1 MKTNLLF
8 CLFPF
13 RGHTIQALRIIE
25 NLNKT
30 GKYNILVDLGQEYDD
45 YLPPGVEKHHCL
57 YGFRSKKYQNNYSKD
72 TLINY
77 GEGILSTL
85 EGYRK
90 WYSKG
95 EFSPDLICFD
105 SLAFWGKA
113 LADENNIPSIAL
125 HTIQPFDA
133 EAFNKDG
140 YKFLQPY
147 TKVFSSEIEFR
158 RIIHIYS
165 KIVIGKYHLQ
175 SDFSFADVLSAKGDY
190 NLVLVPDYL
199 CKYKN
204 ALNGN
209 NMIYNPIVRDCLS
222 GMEKSNIKSIAKEK
236 IIYISTGSI
245 INRKSFLIKCIDQ
258 CLNASDFEIYVS
270 AGDFAKELKK
280 RYKNQ
285 RQIHIYCF
293 APQVTVLRKASL
305 FITHG
310 GMNSICESIYYE
322 TPMIVIPFI
331 NDEYLNAKM
340 VEESGIGLMLNE
352 KTFEKNL
359 SESIK
364 TILNDRSMHANISY
378 ASKKMKSID
387 TISYAQDIFNNLVG
401 KTV

>member
-25 NLNKT
+25 SLYKT
-30 GKYNILVDLGQEYDD
+30 GKYNIFVDLGQGYDD
-45 YLPPGVEKHHCL
+45 YLPYGVEKHNCL
-57 YGFRSKKYQNNYSKD
+57 YGFKSKKYQNNYSKD

-85 EGYRK
+85 EAYRK

-95 EFSPDLICFD
+95 EFCPDLICFD
-105 SLAFWGKA
+105 SMAFWGKV
-113 LADENNIPSIAL
+113 LADENNLPSVAL

-133 EAFNKDG
+133 KAFEKDG
-140 YKFLQPY
+140 YRFLQPY
-147 TKVFSSEIEFR
+147 TKAFCSEIEFK

-165 KIVIGKYHLQ
+165 KIAIGKYHLQ
-175 SDFSFADVLSAKGDY
+175 SDFSFADILSAKGDY
-190 NLVLVPDYL
+190 NLILVPDFL

-204 ALNGN
+204 GLNCN
-209 NMIYNPIVRDCLS
+209 SMIYNPIIPESLS
-222 GMEKSNIKSIAKEK
+222 IMEKSDINGIVKEK

-258 CLNASDFEIYVS
+258 CLNVLGFEIYVS
-270 AGDFAKELKK
+270 AGDYAEELKK
-280 RYKNQ
+280 NYKNQ
-285 RQIHIYCF
+285 VRIHIYSF
-293 APQVTVLRKASL
+293 APQITILKRASM

-340 VEESGIGLMLNE
+340 VEECGLGLMLNE
-352 KTFEKNL
+352 KTFEKKL
-359 SESIK
+359 SDTIK
-364 TILNDRSMHANISY
+364 TILNDRSMRDNISY
-378 ASKKMKSID
+378 ASKKMKSIN
-387 TISYAQDIFNNLVG
+387 TISCVREIFNNLVG
-401 KTV
+401 K

>member
-1 MKTNLLF
+1 MKTKLLF
-8 CLFPF
+8 FLFPF

-25 NLNKT
+25 SLNKT
-30 GKYNILVDLGQEYDD
+30 GKYNILVDLGQEYDE
-45 YLPPGVEKHHCL
+45 YLPYGVEKHDCL
-57 YGFRSKKYQNNYSKD
+57 YGFKSKKYQNNYSKD

-95 EFSPDLICFD
+95 EFSPDFICFD
-105 SLAFWGKA
+105 SLAFWGKI
-113 LADENNIPSIAL
+113 LAYENDIPSIAL

-133 EAFNKDG
+133 KAFEKDG
-140 YKFLQPY
+140 YRFLQPY
-147 TKVFSSEIEFR
+147 TKAFSGEIEFR

-165 KIVIGKYHLQ
+165 IIAIGKYHLK
-175 SDFSFADVLSAKGDY
+175 SDFSFADLLSAKGDY
-190 NLVLVPDYL
+190 NLVLIPDCL

-204 ALNGN
+204 VLNGN
-209 NMIYNPIVRDCLS
+209 NMIYNPIVRDDLS
-222 GMEKSNIKSIAKEK
+222 RMEKAGINSIVKEK

-245 INRKSFLIKCIDQ
+245 INRKSFLLKCIDY
-258 CLNASDFEIYVS
+258 CLNADGFEIYVS
-270 AGDFAKELKK
+270 AVDFAKELKK
-280 RYKNQ
+280 IYKNQ
-285 RQIHIYCF
+285 VRIHIYSF
-293 APQVTVLRKASL
+293 APQITILKKASL

-340 VEESGIGLMLNE
+340 VEECGLGIMLNE

-359 SESIK
+359 SDTVK
-364 TILNDRSMHANISY
+364 TILKDRSMHDNISRV
-378 ASKKMKSID
+378 SKKMKSID
-387 TISYAQDIFNNLVG
+387 TISCVQEIFNNLLEKIG
-401 KTV
+401 